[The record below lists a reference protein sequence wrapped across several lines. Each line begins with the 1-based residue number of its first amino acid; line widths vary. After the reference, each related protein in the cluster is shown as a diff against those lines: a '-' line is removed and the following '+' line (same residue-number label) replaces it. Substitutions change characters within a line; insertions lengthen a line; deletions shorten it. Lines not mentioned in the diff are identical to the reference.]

1 MNPYRGQFDE
11 EISLT
16 LSDWYHD
23 PMPELLDQFVSYT
36 NPTGAEPV
44 PDSVLMNDTQSLEVA
59 VQPMKTYFLRI
70 ANVGAFASQYFW
82 IEGHNMTIIEV
93 DGVYTEPASANM
105 IYLTAAQRYGVLVT
119 TKNDSAA
126 NFPIMSSMDLV
137 CRVATSGIVFN

>member
-16 LSDWYHD
+16 LSDWYHGQ
-23 PMPELLDQFVSYT
+23 MPELLDQFVSYT

-59 VQPMKTYFLRI
+59 VQPRKTYFLRI

-119 TKNDSAA
+119 TKNDTSA
-126 NFPIMSSMDLV
+126 NFPIMSSMDTV
-137 CRVATSGIVFN
+137 CFVAKSSNIPI